1 MKRLVPALCL
11 FATLAAG
18 CGGANTARLPDGTE
32 GYSVNCNGMDNDW
45 AECYNK
51 AADMCD
57 GGKYQIMSQNTSA
70 VGETPMRNLIIKCE

>member
-1 MKRLVPALCL
+1 MKLLTLALSLCAL
-11 FATLAAG
+11 LAAG

-51 AADMCD
+51 AADM
-57 GGKYQIMSQNTSA
+57 
-70 VGETPMRNLIIKCE
+70 